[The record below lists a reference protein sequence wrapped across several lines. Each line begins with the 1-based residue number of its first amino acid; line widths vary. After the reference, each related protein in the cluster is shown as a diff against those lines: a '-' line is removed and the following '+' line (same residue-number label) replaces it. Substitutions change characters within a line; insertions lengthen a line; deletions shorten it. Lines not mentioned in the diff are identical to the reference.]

1 MTEALH
7 PLAQPDRSST
17 IADRYALREHLG
29 SGGMADVF
37 SAWDERLGREVAI
50 KLYRSNATAESAQE
64 IEQADRELRLL
75 AELRHPGLV
84 EVFDAGTVRVEGVER
99 DYLVMELI
107 DTTSFRGVLTESTGI
122 AARQVAEIGCQV
134 ADALAYVHSRGIV
147 HRDVT
152 PGNILV
158 AETPAFGFRNLVKLA
173 DFGIARS
180 VHTMHREDDGP
191 VFGTAAY
198 LSPEQV
204 LGEPVGTASDVY
216 SLGLVL
222 IEALS
227 GERQYHGT
235 PVEAALA
242 RLHRPPVVPAG
253 LPEGWD
259 ELLASMTAREA
270 GLRPTAHDVA
280 VTLRELWLRDTAHS
294 RHAGRAAARRS
305 AEAQPSDIGGR
316 IAAFVLLGLAVASL
330 AAAFALSS
338 GPLGS

>member
-1 MTEALH
+1 MTDTLH
-7 PLAQPDRSST
+7 PLAQPDPSSV
-17 IADRYALREHLG
+17 IAERYALREHLG

-37 SAWDERLGREVAI
+37 SAWDERLGREVAV
-50 KLYRSNATAESAQE
+50 KLYRNVAANPIEN
-64 IEQADRELRLL
+64 EQADRELRLL
-75 AELRHPGLV
+75 AELRHPGLI

-107 DTTSFRGVLTESTGI
+107 DTPSFRGVLTESSGV

-204 LGEPVGTASDVY
+204 LGEPVGTASDVF

-222 IEALS
+222 IEAFS

-242 RLHRPPVVPAG
+242 RLHRPPVVPEG

-259 ELLASMTAREA
+259 ALLRSMTARESDQ
-270 GLRPTAHDVA
+270 RPTAHDVA
-280 VTLRELWLRDTAHS
+280 VTLRELWLRDASHS
-294 RHAGRAAARRS
+294 RHAGRASARR
-305 AEAQPSDIGGR
+305 AGRDDRPNHRGGR
-316 IAAFVLLGLAVASL
+316 AAALVVLGLAVASL

-338 GPLGS
+338 APFGS